1 MLNRSPRPL
10 AVVKLGGSLFGAPTL
25 AALLDVAVRRGAL
38 VVPGGGPFADA
49 VRALQPTLGFDDRAA
64 HEMAILAMAQGAAL
78 IHRLRPDF
86 DRVASM
92 GEIERAR
99 DAGRAALWRPV
110 PLALEADVPAS
121 WDVTS
126 DSLALWLARA
136 VGAARIVFVK
146 SAPAPATSNVA
157 DWARDGLID
166 SYASRLAESYG
177 GDILCVGD
185 ASPEALDA
193 ALSSPARAAA

>member
-1 MLNRSPRPL
+1 MPTSSPRPL
-10 AVVKLGGSLFGAPTL
+10 AVVKLGGSLFGAPRL
-25 AALLDVAVRRGAL
+25 GALLDVAARHGAL

-78 IHRLRPDF
+78 IQRLRPDF

-92 GEIERAR
+92 DEIERAR
-99 DAGRAALWRPV
+99 AAGRAALWWPV

-136 VGAARIVFVK
+136 VGAARVVFVK
-146 SAPAPATSNVA
+146 SALAPVSSSIA
-157 DWARDGLID
+157 DWARDGLVD
-166 SYASRLAESYG
+166 AHLPRLAQTYAGEA
-177 GDILCVGD
+177 LCVGD

-193 ALSSPARAAA
+193 ALAAPSRLAA

>member
-1 MLNRSPRPL
+1 MLTPSPRPL

-25 AALLDVAVRRGAL
+25 HALLDVAIRHGAL

-78 IHRLRPDF
+78 LQNLRPELA
-86 DRVASM
+86 RVASPD
-92 GEIERAR
+92 EIA
-99 DAGRAALWRPV
+99 RAAADGHPAVWFP
-110 PLALEADVPAS
+110 AAMAFEADVPAS

-126 DSLALWLARA
+126 DSLALWLARET
-136 VGAARIVFVK
+136 GAARIVFVK
-146 SAPAPATSNVA
+146 SAPAPETQNMS

-166 SYASRLAESYG
+166 AYAPRLAESYA
-177 GDILCVGD
+177 GDVLCIGD
-185 ASPEALDA
+185 ASPAALDD
-193 ALSSPARAAA
+193 ALTSLTRAAA